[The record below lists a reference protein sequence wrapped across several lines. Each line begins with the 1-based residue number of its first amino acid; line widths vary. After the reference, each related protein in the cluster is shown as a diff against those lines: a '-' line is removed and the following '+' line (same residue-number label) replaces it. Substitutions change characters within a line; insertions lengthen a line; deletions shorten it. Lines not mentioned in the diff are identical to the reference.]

1 MDYRNQCPSPFLT
14 SQNEEV
20 HTDANK
26 DWLDAD
32 AGKKLLLIFIFL
44 FFNPLHSVWQLFP
57 FLFFLIFLAAKQAAA
72 IAEAARQAAEAAEAA
87 RAKADE
93 EQAAVDEAAALAE
106 VSLFFRQSFEKKK
119 YLPFSY

>member
-1 MDYRNQCPSPFLT
+1 M
-14 SQNEEV
+14 
-20 HTDANK
+20 
-26 DWLDAD
+26 
-32 AGKKLLLIFIFL
+32 

-93 EQAAVDEAAALAE
+93 EQAAVDEAAALAG
-106 VSLFFRQSFEKKK
+106 VSFVFESSKFWKQRNYKTHVKTFF
-119 YLPFSY
+119 PFSY

>member
-1 MDYRNQCPSPFLT
+1 MT

-32 AGKKLLLIFIFL
+32 AGKKLLLIFIFFSFL
-44 FFNPLHSVWQLFP
+44 ILYTLSDNYFLSIF
-57 FLFFLIFLAAKQAAA
+57 FLFFPNFFLAAKQAAA

-93 EQAAVDEAAALAE
+93 EQAAVDQAAALAE
-106 VSLFFRQSFEKKK
+106 VSLFLNRQSFEKKK